1 MISFVTSIK
10 LCKYYEDYG
19 ERLIDYIENIK
30 LGCEIAD
37 ISYEIII
44 CEDVCDKNTI
54 FVKDIINKKS
64 DNYLINHNAKI
75 LEVKQTY
82 ENPIGYNMIEAYAKN
97 AGLYES
103 VGEYVCI
110 TNVDILFNSYF
121 FWYVKERLK
130 KNRFYR
136 FLQFESYNNINTDY
150 LTPLIKA
157 ESNVKRAIN
166 PFLNVTEK
174 QSKILQNMKSN
185 DAVVMAMGNKSGD
198 IMLMDRENWI
208 KIKGFP
214 ENKYWVHSDYVVCR
228 VVYNN
233 KIPMEVVQEPIKIYT
248 FLPKNTQPI
257 VRNERN
263 EGEEAP
269 DVEEWNFS
277 QTYNDQLTCN

>member
-19 ERLIDYIENIK
+19 DRLIDYIENIN

-54 FVKDIINKKS
+54 FVKDFINKKG

-150 LTPLIKA
+150 ITPLIKA
-157 ESNVKRAIN
+157 ESNVKRPIN

-233 KIPMEVVQEPIKIYT
+233 KIPMEVVQEPVKIYT

-263 EGEEAP
+263 EGEDAT

-277 QTYNDQLTCN
+277 QTYNDKLTCN